1 MDKVTK
7 IAIIGYGFV
16 GKAVEFGFRNS
27 SNDIMIID
35 PYKGYASID
44 DMRFYHPDF
53 IFVCVPTPMGSDG
66 KIDKTS
72 LMEVIHQINGMETGT
87 VVIKSTVTPDIITE
101 ICERSNIVYNPEF
114 LTERNAFDEF
124 LNPKFHILGGHPNY
138 TKKVKNL
145 YKFNSNCNPAPVHYM
160 TPAEASLV
168 KYGVNSFLAT
178 KVIWFNQW
186 KDMVESLGERFNVV
200 ATAIGNDDRIG
211 HSHTKV
217 PGFDGK
223 KGFGGSCFPKD
234 TSAIRNFAR
243 DEFGNEILS
252 VLGEIIRSNNEY
264 RFQYDLDDRE
274 IEQNIFFEKDE

>member
-1 MDKVTK
+1 MERLTK

-35 PYKGYASID
+35 PYQGYANID
-44 DMRFYHPDF
+44 DMENYHPDF
-53 IFVCVPTPMGSDG
+53 TFVCVPTPMGEDG
-66 KIDKTS
+66 NINHNTLS
-72 LMEVIHQINGMETGT
+72 NVIHLLENMASGT
-87 VVIKSTVTPDIITE
+87 VVIKSTVTPQVITQL
-101 ICERSNIVYNPEF
+101 CRYKRFVYNPEF

-124 LNPKFHILGGHPNY
+124 LNPKFHILGGHPEF
-138 TKKVKNL
+138 TKRVKNL

-168 KYGVNSFLAT
+168 KYGINSFLAT
-178 KVIWFNQW
+178 KVVWFNQW
-186 KDMVESLGERFNVV
+186 KDMVESVGARYNVV

-234 TSAIRNFAR
+234 TNAIWNFGF
-243 DEFGNEILS
+243 DEWGKDVLS
-252 VLGEIIRSNNEY
+252 VLGEVIRANNEY
-264 RFQYDLDDRE
+264 RSEYQLDQRE
-274 IEQNIFFEKDE
+274 IEQNISFKKSE